1 MKAFINHLFIVVI
14 HLGGFGLL
22 ALGVLDS
29 SFLFT
34 PFGNDVLVIAMT
46 ARKHILM
53 LYYAAMSTVGS
64 VIGCLILNFVSEKGG
79 EQSLEKRVSRRRL
92 DYVKRRFKKN
102 AVWALTLASLMPPP
116 FPFTLFVMVASAL
129 NYPRTKL
136 LTTIG
141 VARFARF
148 CIEGMLAIWF
158 GNEILRLA
166 RSAKLEY
173 AALVLVIVSVACSA
187 FSVYTW
193 AQQSKRGTRRLVQ

>member
-1 MKAFINHLFIVVI
+1 MKAFINHFFIVLF

-53 LYYAAMSTVGS
+53 PYYVAMATAGS
-64 VIGCLILNFVSEKGG
+64 MIGCLILNLVCQKGG

-92 DYVKRRFKKN
+92 DYVKTRFKKN
-102 AVWALTLASLMPPP
+102 AVWTLTLASLMPPP

-129 NYPRTKL
+129 NYPRTRL

-141 VARFARF
+141 LARLIRF
-148 CIEGMLAIWF
+148 SVEGLLAICF
-158 GNEILRLA
+158 GKGILRLA
-166 RSAKLEY
+166 HSTKLEY
-173 AALVLVIVSVACSA
+173 AALVLGIVSVAGSG
-187 FSVYTW
+187 FSIYTW
-193 AQQSKRGTRRLVQ
+193 TRQSKVTARRGC

>member
-1 MKAFINHLFIVVI
+1 LKVFINHLFTILF

-46 ARKHILM
+46 VRKHILM
-53 LYYAAMSTVGS
+53 PYYAAMATVGS
-64 VIGCLILNFVSEKGG
+64 VIGCLILNFVCKKGG

-102 AVWALTLASLMPPP
+102 AVWTLALASLMPPP

-136 LTTIG
+136 LMTIG
-141 VARFARF
+141 VARLIRF
-148 CIEGMLAIWF
+148 SIEGLLAICF
-158 GNEILRLA
+158 GNGIFRLA
-166 RSAKLEY
+166 RSTKLEY
-173 AALVLVIVSVACSA
+173 AALVLVIVSVAGSG

-193 AQQSKRGTRRLVQ
+193 TRQSKATARRSPC